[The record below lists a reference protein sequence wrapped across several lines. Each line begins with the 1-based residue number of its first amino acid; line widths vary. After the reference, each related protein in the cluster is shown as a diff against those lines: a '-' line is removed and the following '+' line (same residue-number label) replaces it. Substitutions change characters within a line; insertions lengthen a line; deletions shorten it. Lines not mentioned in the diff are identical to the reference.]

1 MSRVSVSKY
10 SNDRDCKPSTS
21 PKLLQ
26 RDIRAWE
33 TLLPSLSPKYYI
45 FDFYTTD
52 LVNLYLSASGRHS
65 SYCPS
70 HSRSKSPAERR
81 SGRHHSQYYEEQEL
95 DHQTQLQPQQVRE
108 RKHSPNCR
116 RHEHNRRHRRQQQEH
131 QKEQQEQHE
140 GGEQGPQS
148 GVYSVD
154 VEYGYNYT
162 RVGGLLFYRMRGKFE
177 VNYNYWTCSVS
188 L

>member
-1 MSRVSVSKY
+1 MDLIQFTIVENGWIFQSKTIRRHFY
-10 SNDRDCKPSTS
+10 SPLEVFQPCIP
-21 PKLLQ
+21 LILV
-26 RDIRAWE
+26 
-33 TLLPSLSPKYYI
+33 LS
-45 FDFYTTD
+45 TTD
-52 LVNLYLSASGRHS
+52 LVNLYLAASGRHS

-81 SGRHHSQYYEEQEL
+81 SARHHSQYYEEQDP

-116 RHEHNRRHRRQQQEH
+116 RHEHNRRHRRQQQEQ
-131 QKEQQEQHE
+131 QKEQPEHHE
-140 GGEQGPQS
+140 GGGEQVPQS

-162 RVGGLLFYRMRGKFE
+162 RVGGFGVL
-177 VNYNYWTCSVS
+177 
-188 L
+188 